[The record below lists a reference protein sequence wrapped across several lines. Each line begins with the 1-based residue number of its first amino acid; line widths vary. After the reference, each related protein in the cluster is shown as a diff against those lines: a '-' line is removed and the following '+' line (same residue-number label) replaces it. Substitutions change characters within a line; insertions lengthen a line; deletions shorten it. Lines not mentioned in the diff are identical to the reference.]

1 MMSKMY
7 KIRGKT
13 DIQRKLTCIVVFSV
27 TVMLFTVSIA
37 QAAFF
42 DTAGKSARAMGMGEV
57 FLVSSDDATGYW
69 YNPAGLSRFK
79 EKQIGIG
86 YGKPAAFISDLMS
99 TQINFVTPMGEN
111 GGLGLGIAYSGIDVA
126 SDMVLSGAY
135 GMSMGENFSF
145 GGNIKIMRWS
155 AEGQK
160 NAYGAGTDNDIS
172 KVSFSLDLSAA
183 YSFGESFGLDDFV
196 AGVYLKD
203 AIMPNISESGDDG
216 GKLPIEIGIGLLTQ
230 KNLLAIGGDVAF
242 VDGMTVFKIGA
253 ESGITGSDLKIRGG
267 FIYGSDFEEELEKAD
282 IDIGLGYSFS
292 SLAFDYAYNLPMAF
306 KDTGGKHYVSFG
318 ISF

>member
-1 MMSKMY
+1 MY
-7 KIRGKT
+7 KIRKKT
-13 DIQRKLTCIVVFSV
+13 DLQRKLIVITVFSV
-27 TVMLFTVSIA
+27 TVMLFAVSIA

-57 FLVSSDDATGYW
+57 FLISSNDATGYW
-69 YNPAGLSRFK
+69 YNPAGLSKFK

-99 TQINFVTPMGEN
+99 TQINFVTPMGDN
-111 GGLGLGIAYSGIDVA
+111 GGLGLGISYSGIDVA

-135 GMSMGENFSF
+135 GMSMGENLSL
-145 GGNIKIMRWS
+145 GGNIKIMRWA

-160 NAYGAGTDNDIS
+160 NAYGAGTDSDIS
-172 KVSFSLDLSAA
+172 KVAFSLDLSAV
-183 YSFGESFGLDDFV
+183 YSFGEFIGLDDFV
-196 AGVYLKD
+196 AGVYVKD
-203 AIMPNISESGDDG
+203 AIMPNISESGDEG
-216 GKLPIEIGIGLLTQ
+216 GKLPIEIGIGLMTQ
-230 KNLLAIGGDVAF
+230 KNLLAVGGDVAF

-253 ESGITGSDLKIRGG
+253 ESGIADSNLKIRGG
-267 FIYGSDFEEELEKAD
+267 FIYGSDFEEELEKSD
-282 IDIGLGYSFS
+282 VDIGLGYLFR
-292 SLAFDYAYNLPMAF
+292 SLAFDYAYNLPIAF